1 MLFLNAAVCRTHN
14 EVTSVWGDVRL
25 ITVIWW
31 WWWNKAN
38 QQMKAASS
46 LRLWESLIHPQHSS
60 MEIVSFYGLSDQKNK
75 LESNPVTDIKNHYNN
90 KCLETAGLSHWR
102 SCLIIYFIK
111 SRGASNFYFDRTEVS
126 SCAVFVLLRCKSSLA
141 RSPERKVREWW
152 CILWVWSKLFSLT
165 GKPHGGS
172 TQPTS
177 GGPDIL
183 NIRTLASSL
192 C

>member
-75 LESNPVTDIKNHYNN
+75 LESNPVTDTRNDYNN
-90 KCLETAGLSHWR
+90 KCLETAGLSHWP

-141 RSPERKVREWW
+141 RSPERKVREGDAFSESDLNYF
-152 CILWVWSKLFSLT
+152 LWRVNLMAGQLNPRRAVLISW
-165 GKPHGGS
+165 
-172 TQPTS
+172 TS
-177 GGPDIL
+177 V
-183 NIRTLASSL
+183 R
-192 C
+192 